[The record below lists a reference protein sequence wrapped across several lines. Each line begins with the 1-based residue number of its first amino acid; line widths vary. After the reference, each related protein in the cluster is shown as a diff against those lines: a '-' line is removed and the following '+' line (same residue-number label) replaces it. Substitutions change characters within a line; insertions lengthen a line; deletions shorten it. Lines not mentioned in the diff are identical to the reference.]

1 MRQQK
6 KPAKMHW
13 KEHQLLLKRL
23 PTDTARI
30 LWLVTILQDTE
41 HPSLTA
47 NGKRK
52 ILSLRFRK
60 YLERQKAWSEEE
72 EKKVVEK
79 AKEEIKA
86 AIKETDEV
94 APQKVTDLSVT
105 CLKNFQ
111 NLQKQMDEYKE
122 KESK

>member
-1 MRQQK
+1 M
-6 KPAKMHW
+6 
-13 KEHQLLLKRL
+13 
-23 PTDTARI
+23 
-30 LWLVTILQDTE
+30 
-41 HPSLTA
+41 
-47 NGKRK
+47 
-52 ILSLRFRK
+52 RFRK